1 MSFFEFYA
9 LFGAPLLLL
18 LVALTVVW
26 LTRLQD
32 APKKPAEAASRRRRI
47 ASYAARM
54 RGCSSR
60 SMDGI
65 SLSGFG
71 RLNK

>member
-1 MSFFEFYA
+1 MTYR
-9 LFGAPLLLL
+9 
-18 LVALTVVW
+18 
-26 LTRLQD
+26 TRRSRGNASELKRHGIS
-32 APKKPAEAASRRRRI
+32 AMRMGRLKPRSRRG
-47 ASYAARM
+47 AAAYAARM

-71 RLNK
+71 RLNR